1 LASTGDPAGRW
12 DGETA
17 MHISLRGRQATAA
30 ATAALLLLGSLGS
43 ASVFADGT
51 CSGDK
56 LEVVIP
62 AEQQTVS
69 PLAAYDR
76 NGDGIVCSDAKGRFK
91 KTQYSVNRI

>member
-1 LASTGDPAGRW
+1 MRT
-12 DGETA
+12 
-17 MHISLRGRQATAA
+17 SLRSRQVTAA
-30 ATAALLLLGSLGS
+30 VSAALLLLGSFGS

-56 LEVVIP
+56 IEVVIP
-62 AEQQTVS
+62 SEQQTVS

-91 KTQYSVNRI
+91 KTQYSDNRI